1 VAWLFTNVTLSQ
13 PATRV
18 VEFPWCSVTVPVTPA
33 ALAVILMVVVFPTV
47 TELLSIESEIVVV
60 PLLIT
65 TTAGKCVVTPFESVT
80 RTVRLY
86 VPTGVVEATVIVSTT
101 PC

>member
-1 VAWLFTNVTLSQ
+1 
-13 PATRV
+13 
-18 VEFPWCSVTVPVTPA
+18 
-33 ALAVILMVVVFPTV
+33 MVVVFPTV

-86 VPTGVVEATVIVSTT
+86 VPTGAVEATVIVSKFIVIPVTVAESEVRTT
-101 PC
+101 SQFHVELSPVPFKTEFGSRVPPTP